1 MQAYQLLRP
10 GGYFAISDFTVTPE
24 HNIWTR
30 NAWPMILGT
39 DGVRPNTQHITA
51 LRAMFREVHCT
62 VDRGGFPYIPLL
74 KAPFYFFVG
83 QKPW

>member
-1 MQAYQLLRP
+1 
-10 GGYFAISDFTVTPE
+10 
-24 HNIWTR
+24 
-30 NAWPMILGT
+30 MILGT

-83 QKPW
+83 QKSW